1 MRRRFVNPKSGKE
14 EACNGIDSVEGCKM
28 KFMTK
33 EAG

>member
-1 MRRRFVNPKSGKE
+1 VNPKSGKE